1 MAAWYPR
8 RGTEDIPVLRLPVY
22 MDNHATTAVDPRV
35 LEAMLPYFT
44 EHYGNA
50 ASRNHVF
57 GWRAEQAV
65 DAARAQ
71 VAQAIGAQPS
81 EIVFTSGATESDN
94 LMLKGAARQYREKG
108 DGIVTLATEHKAVL
122 DVVHVLEQ
130 EGFRVTIV
138 PVRPDGLVDLEV
150 LARAIDER
158 TAVVSVMWANNE
170 IGTLQPMAGIGRLA
184 KAKGALFAVDA
195 AQAVGKVPVNVD
207 AAQVDLLAISG
218 HKMYGPKGVGALYVR
233 RKPKVRLVPLI
244 DGGGHEKGM
253 RSGTIDVP
261 GVVGLGAACAL
272 AELERPAESERLLA
286 LRTLLQERIATR
298 LTGVHVNGTLEER
311 LPGNLNL
318 SFDGIEGEAL
328 LLALRDVAISS
339 GSACSSASIEPSH
352 VIRALGVG
360 PDRAHAS
367 IRFGIGRFNTEE
379 EVRFVAD
386 QVVATVAKLRELATA
401 EGFVAPAALRRDR

>member
-1 MAAWYPR
+1 M
-8 RGTEDIPVLRLPVY
+8 RLPVY

-71 VAQAIGAQPS
+71 VAQAIGASPA

-94 LMLKGAARQYREKG
+94 LMLKGAAHYYRDKG

-122 DVVHVLEQ
+122 DTVHALSE

-138 PVRPDGLVDLEV
+138 PVEPTGLVDL
-150 LARAIDER
+150 ARLDAAIDER
-158 TAVVSVMWANNE
+158 TTVVSVMWANNE
-170 IGTLQPMAGIGRLA
+170 IGTLQPMPEIGKLV

-207 AAQVDLLAISG
+207 EAHVDLLAISG
-218 HKMYGPKGVGALYVR
+218 HKVYGPKGVGALYVR
-233 RKPKVRLVPLI
+233 RKPKVRLVPLQ
-244 DGGGHEKGM
+244 DGGGHEKGL

-261 GVVGLGAACAL
+261 GVVGLGAAIGL
-272 AELERPAESERLLA
+272 AETERPAEAARLQA
-286 LRTLLQERIATR
+286 LRALLHERIATR
-298 LTGVHVNGTLEER
+298 LEGVHVNGTLEER

-318 SFDGIEGEAL
+318 SFDGVEGEAL
-328 LLALRDVAISS
+328 LLALRDIAVSS

-352 VIRALGVG
+352 VIRALGLG
-360 PDRAHAS
+360 NDRAHAS

-386 QVVATVAKLRELATA
+386 QVVATVAKLRTLATA
-401 EGFVAPAALRRDR
+401 PQSPPQPTYRRES

>member
-1 MAAWYPR
+1 M
-8 RGTEDIPVLRLPVY
+8 LRLPVY

-65 DAARAQ
+65 DSARAQ
-71 VAQAIGAQPS
+71 VAQAIGAHPAD
-81 EIVFTSGATESDN
+81 IVFTSGATESDN

-122 DVVHVLEQ
+122 DVVHALMD

-138 PVRPDGLVDLEV
+138 PVRPDGLVDLGE
-150 LARAIDER
+150 LERAIDER
-158 TAVVSVMWANNE
+158 TIVVSVMWANNE
-170 IGTLQPMAGIGRLA
+170 IGTLQPMEDIGRLA

-195 AQAVGKVPVNVD
+195 AQAVGKVPVDVD
-207 AAQVDLLAISG
+207 AAAVDLLAISG
-218 HKMYGPKGVGALYVR
+218 HKLYGPKGVGALYVR

-244 DGGGHEKGM
+244 DGGGHEKGL

-272 AELERPAESERLLA
+272 AGEERPAEAARLLA
-286 LRTLLQERIATR
+286 LRTLLHERIATR
-298 LTGVHVNGTLEER
+298 LAGVHVNGTIEPGER

-328 LLALRDVAISS
+328 LLALRDVAVSS

-367 IRFGIGRFNTEE
+367 IRFGIGRFNSEE

-386 QVVATVAKLRELATA
+386 QVVATVTKLRELATA
-401 EGFVAPAALRRDR
+401 EGFVAPPMLRRDR

>member
-1 MAAWYPR
+1 M
-8 RGTEDIPVLRLPVY
+8 LRLPVY

-65 DAARAQ
+65 DTARAQ
-71 VAQAIGAQPS
+71 VAQAIGASPA
-81 EIVFTSGATESDN
+81 EIVFTSGATEADN
-94 LMLKGAARQYREKG
+94 LMLKGAAHYYRDKG

-122 DVVHVLEQ
+122 DTVHALSQ

-138 PVRPDGLVDLEV
+138 PVREDGLVDLDQ
-150 LARAIDER
+150 LSRAIDER
-158 TAVVSVMWANNE
+158 TTVVSVMWANNE
-170 IGTLQPMAGIGRLA
+170 IGTLQPMPEIGKLV
-184 KAKGALFAVDA
+184 KAKGALFAIDA

-207 AAQVDLLAISG
+207 AVHADLLAISG
-218 HKMYGPKGVGALYVR
+218 HKIYGPKGVGALYVR
-233 RKPKVRLVPLI
+233 RKPKVRLVPLQ
-244 DGGGHEKGM
+244 DGGGHEKGL

-272 AELERPAESERLLA
+272 AETERPAEAARLQE
-286 LRTLLQERIATR
+286 LRSILHERIATR
-298 LTGVHVNGTLEER
+298 LDGVHVNGTLEAR

-318 SFDGIEGEAL
+318 SFDGVEGEAL
-328 LLALRDVAISS
+328 LLALRDVAVSS

-360 PDRAHAS
+360 ADRAHAS

-386 QVVATVAKLRELATA
+386 QVVATVAKLRTLATA
-401 EGFVAPAALRRDR
+401 PQAPPAPTFRRDS

>member
-1 MAAWYPR
+1 M
-8 RGTEDIPVLRLPVY
+8 LRLPVY

-71 VAQAIGAQPS
+71 VAQAIGASPA
-81 EIVFTSGATESDN
+81 EIVFTSGATEADN
-94 LMLKGAARQYREKG
+94 LMLKGAAHYYRDKG

-122 DVVHVLEQ
+122 DTVHALSQ

-138 PVRPDGLVDLEV
+138 PVREDGLVDLDQ
-150 LARAIDER
+150 LSRAIDER
-158 TAVVSVMWANNE
+158 TTVVSVMWANNE
-170 IGTLQPMAGIGRLA
+170 IGTLQPMPEIGKLV
-184 KAKGALFAVDA
+184 KAKGALFAIDA

-207 AAQVDLLAISG
+207 AVHADLLAISG
-218 HKMYGPKGVGALYVR
+218 HKIYGPKGVGALYVR
-233 RKPKVRLVPLI
+233 RKPKVRLVPLQ
-244 DGGGHEKGM
+244 DGGGHEKGL

-272 AELERPAESERLLA
+272 AETERPAEAARLLTLRA
-286 LRTLLQERIATR
+286 LLHERIATR
-298 LTGVHVNGTLEER
+298 LEGVHVNGTLEAR

-318 SFDGIEGEAL
+318 SFDGVEGEAL
-328 LLALRDVAISS
+328 LLALRDIAVSS

-360 PDRAHAS
+360 ADRAHAS

-386 QVVATVAKLRELATA
+386 QAVATVAKLRTLATA
-401 EGFVAPAALRRDR
+401 PQAPPAPTFRRDS